1 MPNIFKK
8 LNGVINNVFSI
19 GLKNNKTTLTSTAS
33 KLSIDKGIDVG
44 ANKIQSSATPSA
56 QNDVVNVAY
65 VSSQITA
72 NKVKLTYN
80 ATDKS
85 LTIS

>member
-19 GLKNNKTTLTSTAS
+19 GLKNNKTTFTSTAA
-33 KLSIDKGIDVG
+33 KLAIDKGIDVG
-44 ANKIQSSATPSA
+44 ANKIQSSATPND

-72 NKVKLTYN
+72 NKVKLTYD
-80 ATDKS
+80 ATAKS

>member
-19 GLKNNKTTLTSTAS
+19 GLKNNKTTFTSTAS
-33 KLSIDKGIDVG
+33 KLIIDKGIDIG
-44 ANKIQSSATPSA
+44 SNKIQSSATPVD

-65 VSSQITA
+65 VSSQINE
-72 NKVKLTYN
+72 NKVKLTYDAETKN
-80 ATDKS
+80 